1 VLALLAGRV
10 RLVPVPQHGL
20 LLVQA
25 LGQPAVTVQLS
36 TAYPALLPHNRAKL
50 LQLAEIEDMLKE
62 TLQGVMGRTLAPSKP
77 TCQTAGR
84 SIYESCSTH
93 VPAGNCG

>member
-1 VLALLAGRV
+1 MRHILLAGRV
-10 RLVPVPQHGL
+10 RLVRVPQHGL
-20 LLVQA
+20 LLVQS

-62 TLQGVMGRTLAPSKP
+62 TLQGVI
-77 TCQTAGR
+77 CR
-84 SIYESCSTH
+84 SLGKQ
-93 VPAGNCG
+93 PAKQPAEAVM